1 VHQGEEAIEG
11 RNVKEPERS
20 RVKSEDLELFGFS
33 PFNPSHLQTFRL
45 SDGRHTMKA
54 MVLDHTDDVS
64 TSPLRLHDRPIP
76 VPHAGQ
82 VLVKIRVCGVCRTD
96 LHVVEGELPNVALP
110 LIPGHQAV
118 GTVVEVGAK
127 VSEVKKGDRVGI
139 AWLQGTCGRC
149 EFCTSGRENLCLQ
162 ASFTG
167 YQVDGG
173 YAEYAVVPARF
184 AYPIPSIFSDEE
196 AAPLLCAGIIGYR
209 ALRLSGIKPGQRL
222 GLYGFGASAHI
233 AIQIARHWGCRVYVS
248 SLKPEH
254 QELARQL
261 GAVWIGRAME
271 MPPDKLHG
279 SIIFAPAGELVP
291 PALRALDRGGT
302 VALAG
307 IHMSA
312 IPSLDYDRDVF
323 GERVIRSVTANTR
336 QDGVDLLREAAAIPI
351 TPHTVRFPLEEA
363 NRALQELKAGTFQGA
378 AVLTI

>member
-1 VHQGEEAIEG
+1 M
-11 RNVKEPERS
+11 R
-20 RVKSEDLELFGFS
+20 
-33 PFNPSHLQTFRL
+33 
-45 SDGRHTMKA
+45 A
-54 MVLDHTDDVS
+54 MVLGNIGDVAAD
-64 TSPLRLHDRPIP
+64 PLVVQDVP
-76 VPHAGQ
+76 VPEPGPGE
-82 VLVKIRVCGVCRTD
+82 VLVEVSVCGICRTD
-96 LHVVEGELPNVALP
+96 LHVIEGELERPKLP

-118 GTVVEVGAK
+118 GIISRVGSGVTTRRAG
-127 VSEVKKGDRVGI
+127 ERVGI
-139 AWLQGTCGRC
+139 AWLQGTCGQCQHCR
-149 EFCTSGRENLCLQ
+149 SGRENLCL
-162 ASFTG
+162 AARFTG

-173 YAEYAVVPARF
+173 YAEYALVPAAF
-184 AYPIPSIFSDEE
+184 AYPIPPIFSDED

-233 AIQIARHWGCRVYVS
+233 AIQIARHWGCQVYVS

-261 GAVWIGRAME
+261 GAVWVGGAMD

-336 QDGVDLLREAAAIPI
+336 QDGIDLLCEAAAIPI
-351 TPHTVRFPLEEA
+351 KPHTVRFPLEEA
-363 NRALQELKAGTFQGA
+363 NRALQELKTGSFQGA
-378 AVLTI
+378 AVLAM

>member
-1 VHQGEEAIEG
+1 
-11 RNVKEPERS
+11 
-20 RVKSEDLELFGFS
+20 
-33 PFNPSHLQTFRL
+33 
-45 SDGRHTMKA
+45 MKA
-54 MVLDHTDDVS
+54 MVLSRTGDVS
-64 TSPLRLHDRPIP
+64 GNRLELRDRPISEP
-76 VPHAGQ
+76 GSRQ

-96 LHVVEGELPNVALP
+96 LHVVEGELPHVTLP

-118 GTVVEVGAK
+118 GTVVRIGAA
-127 VSEVKKGDRVGI
+127 VRDLREGDRVGI
-139 AWLQGTCGRC
+139 AWLQGTCNLC
-149 EFCTSGRENLCLQ
+149 EFCTTGRENLCEAAQ
-162 ASFTG
+162 FTG

-173 YAEYAVVPARF
+173 YAEYAVVPERF
-184 AYPIPSIFSDEE
+184 AYPIPPIFSDDE

-254 QELARQL
+254 QTLARQL
-261 GAVWIGRAME
+261 GAVWVGGATE

-291 PALRALDRGGT
+291 PALRALERGGT
-302 VALAG
+302 LALAG
-307 IHMSA
+307 IHMSP
-312 IPSLDYDRDVF
+312 IPSLDYDREVF

-336 QDGVDLLREAAAIPI
+336 QDGLDLLREAAAIPI
-351 TPHTVRFPLEEA
+351 KPHTVRFPLEQA
-363 NRALQELKAGTFQGA
+363 NRALQELKAGSFQGA